1 MNLAPKRKLSNE
13 ELNIRVAEL
22 DNWERLPDRDG
33 WYSHEYW
40 AQFKDGHF
48 CTDTQEQDGLPNYC
62 KDLNAMHEAEVGLS
76 DEQHDNFA
84 GHLLDIVSPNMHW
97 SDAFNTREFVSA
109 TARQR
114 AEAFVLTMKE
124 TT

>member
-1 MNLAPKRKLSNE
+1 VNLKQIQALSDT
-13 ELNIRVAEL
+13 ELNIRIAEL
-22 DNWERLPDRDG
+22 LGWERFPDKANRCG
-33 WYSHEYW
+33 HEYW

-48 CTDTQEQDGLPNYC
+48 CTDTQERDELPNYC
-62 KDLNAMHEAEVGLS
+62 TDLNAMHEAENNLTGPQQGVFG
-76 DEQHDNFA
+76 D
-84 GHLLDIVSPNMHW
+84 HLDWIAQKKGAPLRWMWN
-97 SDAFNTREFVSA
+97 A